1 MKTTSQPILAHV
13 HAAFAGLLLPLLLLL
28 PGCLSTPGPEEMR
41 DLRAS
46 SAQARIEALGE
57 RQPYAGRAFYLSG
70 PLSLEDALARALDFS
85 LALRQELLGRETAS
99 AKIQAAYQNVLP
111 SLSASASYRRFDD
124 DLASV
129 ADDGTSRPGR
139 FLDQYDASLTL
150 SQPLFS
156 GRIGAAIRA
165 SHLTREWT
173 ETRIRAAEEQVRFD
187 VQAAYFNA
195 ILSQHLFDVKSTS
208 FETAQR
214 QLDETTLRRRQGMA
228 SNYDHLRATVEV
240 SNSKAALLQAQ
251 NDLDLAFTGLFR
263 LIGASP
269 DSQVTLTTPLP
280 LVRET
285 IAFDDALAVALASR
299 ADLATAEYA
308 VRLQR
313 EAVVNARAATLPSL
327 SAFFTGTLA
336 NPDPHDSA
344 SDDWGDEWR
353 AGVNATWTLFD
364 GLATRGAVREA
375 QASLRQ
381 LELALQDA
389 EEAVV
394 SEIRQRVLA
403 LRTAEE
409 FADSQSQNLDTARE
423 ALRLVE
429 VGLREGQN
437 TQVEV
442 MDAREALT
450 TASANYYR
458 SIYDHVLTRLALR
471 KAMGTLAD
479 APLPDHPLLSPVRL
493 GLSPALPALPSQ
505 QSQESQASQD
515 PLP

>member
-1 MKTTSQPILAHV
+1 MNTTIHPSR
-13 HAAFAGLLLPLLLLL
+13 AAIAAVLLLPPLLLL
-28 PGCLSTPGPEEMR
+28 PACLSTPDAEEMR
-41 DLRAS
+41 DLRAA
-46 SAQARIEALGE
+46 SARSRIEALGE

-111 SLSASASYRRFDD
+111 SLSASASYRRLDD
-124 DLASV
+124 DLSSV
-129 ADDGTSRPGR
+129 AADGTFTRGR

-165 SHLTREWT
+165 ARLTREWT

-251 NDLDLAFTGLFR
+251 NDLDLAFTALFR

-313 EAVVNARAATLPSL
+313 EAVANARAAAIPTL
-327 SAFFTGTLA
+327 SAYLTGALA

-344 SDDWGDEWR
+344 SDEWGDEWR
-353 AGVNATWTLFD
+353 AGLNATWTLFD

-375 QASLRQ
+375 EASLRQ

-389 EEAVV
+389 EESVV

-409 FADSQSQNLDTARE
+409 FADSQSQNLETARE

-479 APLPDHPLLSPVRL
+479 APLPDQPLLSSPASPSSL
-493 GLSPALPALPSQ
+493 SSLSP
-505 QSQESQASQD
+505 QESQPSQD
-515 PLP
+515 PAP